1 VTFGDENMKS
11 NKKDIQRHTEAA
23 LLAIK
28 QAISSSDEDS
38 SVKLFVSHH
47 LQELDAAYWT
57 KHAGKPR
64 PCPKEV
70 LELLQLRSHWGED
83 DEDGIDTF
91 DFTLPGDVTQYVIA
105 VRFDADGEVKEI
117 EMES

>member
-1 VTFGDENMKS
+1 MKP
-11 NKKDIQRHTEAA
+11 NKKEIQRRTEAA

-28 QAISSSDEDS
+28 QAMSDSDENS

-47 LQELDAAYWT
+47 LQELDAAYWE
-57 KHAGKPR
+57 KHTGKPR
-64 PCPKEV
+64 PSPIKV
-70 LELLQLRSHWGED
+70 LDLLQLRSHWGED
-83 DEDGIDTF
+83 DEDDIDEDGTDTF

-105 VRFDADGEVKEI
+105 VRFDEDGEVENI